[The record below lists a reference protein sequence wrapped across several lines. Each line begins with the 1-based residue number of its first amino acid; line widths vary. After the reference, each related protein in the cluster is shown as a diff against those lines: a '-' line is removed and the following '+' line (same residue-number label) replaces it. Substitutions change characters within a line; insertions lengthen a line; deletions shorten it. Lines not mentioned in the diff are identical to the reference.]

1 VLYLYNDEDKK
12 LYLNSS
18 YAFTE
23 RDRLSNQYE
32 LGEGI
37 IGQVALE
44 RKPILLKNVKRQ
56 EALITTGTVTEAPLN
71 VYAVPLLYQG
81 HLYGVLELS
90 SFEPFVELKQEL
102 MNEAA
107 KIVSTYLYTAVQ
119 NNRIVNL
126 LKITEAAKQEAGR
139 KASELEEA
147 NRVLE
152 EQQILLQK
160 QTEELQQTISSL
172 NISSRNFSSRV
183 RNCSRPIPSLRNN
196 NSFLKNRQGF

>member
-1 VLYLYNDEDKK
+1 
-12 LYLNSS
+12 
-18 YAFTE
+18 
-23 RDRLSNQYE
+23 
-32 LGEGI
+32 
-37 IGQVALE
+37 
-44 RKPILLKNVKRQ
+44 
-56 EALITTGTVTEAPLN
+56 
-71 VYAVPLLYQG
+71 VPLLYQG

-160 QTEELQQTISSL
+160 QTEELQQT
-172 NISSRNFSSRV
+172 NIQLEYQQQKLQQQSEELQQTNSQ
-183 RNCSRPIPSLRNN
+183 LEDN